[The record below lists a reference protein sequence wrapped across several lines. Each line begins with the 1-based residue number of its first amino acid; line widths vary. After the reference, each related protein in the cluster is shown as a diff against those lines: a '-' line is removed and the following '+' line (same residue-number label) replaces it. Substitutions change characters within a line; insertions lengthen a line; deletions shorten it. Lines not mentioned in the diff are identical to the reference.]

1 MLQEQLLQQGIRP
14 KRYTSGDQ
22 KTLCPKCS
30 HTRKDRKDP
39 CLSLTI
45 DGESAVWIA
54 IIAVGLALFGTKADQ
69 QEEPG
74 RHPRGRAARQEP
86 RRMRRSSGLPS
97 VASVPTRFGAIESG
111 LSGDF
116 SRSSRPKPT
125 ASLSRTSA
133 TASW

>member
-45 DGESAVWIA
+45 DGEGAVWNCHNCSWAGSIGGGEGGA
-54 IIAVGLALFGTKADQ
+54 T
-69 QEEPG
+69 PP
-74 RHPRGRAARQEP
+74 HPAAAPP
-86 RRMRRSSGLPS
+86 RRGAGGAAEAGFCWVCAPARRGG
-97 VASVPTRFGAIESG
+97 TGARGSN
-111 LSGDF
+111 
-116 SRSSRPKPT
+116 
-125 ASLSRTSA
+125 
-133 TASW
+133 